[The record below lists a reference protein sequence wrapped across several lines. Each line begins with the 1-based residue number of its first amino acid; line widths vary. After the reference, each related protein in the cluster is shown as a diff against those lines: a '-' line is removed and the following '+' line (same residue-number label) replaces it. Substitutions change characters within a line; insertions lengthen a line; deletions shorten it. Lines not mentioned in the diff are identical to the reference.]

1 MTPEVENYREAAIK
15 LLKAKASRKK
25 NRLVI
30 VMLYIISEYAQ
41 YFINIENLPGLLAK
55 MAKAPKLPDIFH
67 LEPFSEK
74 EQREWQKALKRLVI
88 LANREQ

>member
-1 MTPEVENYREAAIK
+1 MTPEVENYRKAAIK
-15 LLKAKASRKK
+15 LLKAKASRK

-30 VMLYIISEYAQ
+30 VMLYIISEYTQ
-41 YFINIENLPGLLAK
+41 HFINIENLPGLLAK
-55 MAKAPKLPDIFH
+55 MAKAPGLPDIFH
-67 LEPFSEK
+67 LEPFLEK

>member
-1 MTPEVENYREAAIK
+1 MTPEVENYRKAAIK
-15 LLKAKASRKK
+15 LLKAKASRK

-41 YFINIENLPGLLAK
+41 YFVNIENLPGLLAK
-55 MAKAPKLPDIFH
+55 MAKAPKLPNIFH
-67 LEPFSEK
+67 LEPFSGK

>member
-1 MTPEVENYREAAIK
+1 MTPEIENYRKAAIK
-15 LLKAKASRKK
+15 LLKAKASRK

-41 YFINIENLPGLLAK
+41 YFVNIENLPGLLAK
-55 MAKAPKLPDIFH
+55 MAKAPRLPSIFH
-67 LEPFSEK
+67 LEPFIDRD
-74 EQREWQKALKRLVI
+74 QREWQKVLKRLVT

>member
-1 MTPEVENYREAAIK
+1 MTPETENYRKAAIK
-15 LLKAKASRKK
+15 LLKNKTSRKSK
-25 NRLVI
+25 LVI

-41 YFINIENLPGLLAK
+41 HLTGIENLPGLLAK
-55 MAKAPKLPDIFH
+55 MAKAPKLPNIFH
-67 LEPFSEK
+67 LEPFSGK

>member
-1 MTPEVENYREAAIK
+1 MTPEVENYRKAAIK
-15 LLKAKASRKK
+15 LLKAKASRK

-41 YFINIENLPGLLAK
+41 YFVNIENLPGLLAK
-55 MAKAPKLPDIFH
+55 MAKAPKLPNIFH

>member
-1 MTPEVENYREAAIK
+1 MTPEVENYRKAAIK
-15 LLKAKASRKK
+15 LLKAKASRK

-41 YFINIENLPGLLAK
+41 YFVNIENLPGLLAK
-55 MAKAPKLPDIFH
+55 MAKAPKLPNTFH

>member
-1 MTPEVENYREAAIK
+1 MTPEVENYRKAAIK
-15 LLKAKASRKK
+15 LLKAKASRK

-41 YFINIENLPGLLAK
+41 HFINIENLPGLLAK
-55 MAKAPKLPDIFH
+55 MAKAPGLPGIFH
-67 LEPFSEK
+67 LEPFLEK

>member
-1 MTPEVENYREAAIK
+1 MTPEVENYRKAAIK
-15 LLKAKASRKK
+15 LLKAKASRK

-41 YFINIENLPGLLAK
+41 HFINIENLPGLLAK
-55 MAKAPKLPDIFH
+55 MAKAPKLPNIFH

-74 EQREWQKALKRLVI
+74 EQREWHKALKRLVI